1 MRKIT
6 NFLKEQGYCKEFHYQ
21 TPSAKEFCSIFN
33 VCTQCIHFSL
43 TCITAAIKK
52 IVAVCSNWPS
62 GFYITLK
69 ISRRRTQKGEQDSVP
84 GEGTA
89 GATLLIFKCL
99 KRSVNISQI
108 RSSRHPNRRPS
119 TQNCRAVCERLPQQL
134 TFIACSSELGYEMCM
149 TLGRMARQ
157 SCVVEVYKT
166 TAPKVP
172 PARRKDPWP
181 LQESE

>member
-1 MRKIT
+1 MYHTEMPAAVPKMQPTGGARKSTIPKPQPEQT
-6 NFLKEQGYCKEFHYQ
+6 SNFLKEQGYCKEFHYQ

-69 ISRRRTQKGEQDSVP
+69 ISSRTTQKGEQDSVQ

-99 KRSVNISQI
+99 KRRQHFTNSKLKASKQK
-108 RSSRHPNRRPS
+108 
-119 TQNCRAVCERLPQQL
+119 TKY
-134 TFIACSSELGYEMCM
+134 TELQGC
-149 TLGRMARQ
+149 L
-157 SCVVEVYKT
+157 
-166 TAPKVP
+166 
-172 PARRKDPWP
+172 
-181 LQESE
+181 